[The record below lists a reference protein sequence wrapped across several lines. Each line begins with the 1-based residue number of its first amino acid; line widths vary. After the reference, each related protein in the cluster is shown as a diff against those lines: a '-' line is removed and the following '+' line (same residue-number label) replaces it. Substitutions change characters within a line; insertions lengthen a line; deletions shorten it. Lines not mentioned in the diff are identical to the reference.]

1 MSDDCWMKSRCYKYN
16 HNEDAE
22 CRTDNIYCIKLF
34 KLCNLYD
41 EALITNTLRVRKTL
55 VLDSDNSDLNAF
67 NRLAEIE
74 SDIGNYVKE
83 GNNLFIF
90 SNNVGN
96 GKTSWAVRL
105 LQAYLEK
112 IWISS
117 DITCRGLFIN
127 VPKFFLSL
135 KDNISNQNDY
145 IAHIKEHVLSADI
158 VVWDEVGTKS
168 LTSFEFENLLSLI
181 DSRINNG
188 LTNIYTSNLCG
199 AQLQQNIGDRLYS
212 RIVNMSELI
221 EFKGKDK
228 RGIKV

>member
-1 MSDDCWMKSRCYKYN
+1 MKM
-16 HNEDAE
+16 E
-22 CRTDNIYCIKLF
+22 CKTANVYCTKLF
-34 KLCNLYD
+34 KLNSLYD
-41 EALITNTLRVRKTL
+41 EALLSETLRIRKPL
-55 VLDSDNSDLNAF
+55 VLDDDNSDYDAF

-74 SDIGNYVKE
+74 SGIGTYVKE

-96 GKTSWAVRL
+96 GKTSWAIRL

-112 IWISS
+112 IWVTS
-117 DITCRGLFIN
+117 DIRCRGLFIN

-145 IAHIKEHVLSADI
+145 IAHIKEHVLKTDI

-188 LTNIYTSNLCG
+188 LSNIYTSNLYG
-199 AQLQQNIGDRLYS
+199 SQLQQNIGDRLYS
-212 RIVNMSELI
+212 RIVNMSELV
-221 EFKGKDK
+221 EFRGRDK
-228 RGIKV
+228 RGIKL